1 MRILFMIFTIAER
14 SFKILQLPATTTS
27 LFLRRNCHNFGYD
40 YSSLTQLELSREA
53 TRLVIRRLQRTVL
66 RILRDPDNMSQATPT
81 FARPS
86 PADQKT
92 ESPPP
97 PPRPDQEDSSFAAH
111 RRASGG
117 KQDSN
122 CRTCNDFKSWSKQ
135 QRLISNVQ
143 TSKVKHMATAEK
155 ISVNTEEVRD
165 DCPLDKV
172 RLGISTWGL
181 LHTMAAFYSDNPTDT
196 EKRDMKTFFEVLSR
210 LYPCE
215 FCAKD
220 FRTDLDVNPINVN
233 SQKELAMWLCKFHN
247 RVNDKLGKPLFDCSK
262 VNERWRDGW
271 LDGSCE

>member
-1 MRILFMIFTIAER
+1 MRMLFMIFTIAER
-14 SFKILQLPATTTS
+14 SFKILELPTATT
-27 LFLRRNCHNFGYD
+27 LLLRRQCHNYGYD
-40 YSSLTQLELSREA
+40 YISPTHIELSREA

-66 RILRDPDNMSQATPT
+66 RLIRDPDFSMSAEANPETEKETQD
-81 FARPS
+81 S
-86 PADQKT
+86 P
-92 ESPPP
+92 
-97 PPRPDQEDSSFAAH
+97 FAAN
-111 RRASGG
+111 RKTGPTAGAG

-143 TSKVKHMATAEK
+143 SSKVKHMAAAEK
-155 ISVNTEEVRD
+155 ITVNAAQEPLPRD

-247 RVNDKLGKPLFDCSK
+247 RVNDKLGKPLFDCTK

-271 LDGSCE
+271 LDGSCD

>member
-1 MRILFMIFTIAER
+1 MRMLLMIFTIAEQ
-14 SFKILQLPATTTS
+14 SFKIQELPTATT
-27 LFLRRNCHNFGYD
+27 LLLRRHCHNFGYD
-40 YSSLTQLELSREA
+40 YSSSPTQLEVSREA

-66 RILRDPDNMSQATPT
+66 RLIRDPDFTMSAEAKPKD
-81 FARPS
+81 S
-86 PADQKT
+86 EKDY
-92 ESPPP
+92 
-97 PPRPDQEDSSFAAH
+97 QESSFGANRKGA
-111 RRASGG
+111 ASGNATAG

-143 TSKVKHMATAEK
+143 SAKVKHMTAAEK
-155 ISVNTEEVRD
+155 LTVNAAEDAPPRD
-165 DCPLDKV
+165 DCPLDKA

-220 FRTDLDVNPINVN
+220 FRTDLNVNPINVN
-233 SQKELAMWLCKFHN
+233 SQSELAMWLCKFHN
-247 RVNDKLGKPLFDCSK
+247 RVNDKLGKPLFDCNK

-271 LDGSCE
+271 LDGSCD